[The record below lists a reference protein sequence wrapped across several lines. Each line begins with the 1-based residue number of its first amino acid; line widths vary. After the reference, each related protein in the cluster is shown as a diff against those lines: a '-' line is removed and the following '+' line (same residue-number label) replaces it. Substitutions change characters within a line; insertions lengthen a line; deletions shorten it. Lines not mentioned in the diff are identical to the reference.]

1 MRNCSF
7 LADDG
12 SFVSSGGGDCAIL
25 LWAFEARADA
35 EGAGLTDAS
44 SATEGGRDAPY
55 TDDPDVETVTMTN
68 EDRLHHPDL
77 KDLSA

>member
-35 EGAGLTDAS
+35 EGAGVIDAS
-44 SATEGGRDAPY
+44 SATAGGRGLYA
-55 TDDPDVETVTMTN
+55 DDPDVETVTMTD
-68 EDRLHHPDL
+68 EDRSHHPDL